1 MTAVFAHG
9 AEEAHVW
16 EWKAHPGVWLVIVL
30 LVGGYV
36 YALRRWG
43 PDKVG
48 PGEPA
53 ATRKQMG
60 FFFAGIA
67 FLWLG
72 ADWPMH
78 ELSEDYLFSAH
89 MVQHTLFSL
98 IAPPLLLMGTPK
110 WLLRMAVSGPRAM
123 KVARVVTRPL
133 IALLSFNIVI
143 AVTHWPLL
151 VDMSLTSEPA
161 HFFLHL
167 VLVVTATLMWWPVV
181 NPLPE
186 LSRLSP
192 PGKMLYL
199 FLQSIVPT
207 VPASFLTFADSPIYR
222 FYETVPRLW
231 GIDVITDQRVAGL
244 IMKIGG
250 GLLLWLVIAYLFFR
264 WNAAEER
271 QDVDEVSWEDFERE
285 LQVWELR
292 QG

>member
-16 EWKAHPGVWLVIVL
+16 EWKAHPDVWLMVVL

-43 PDKVG
+43 PEKVP
-48 PGEPA
+48 PGEPLV
-53 ATRKQMG
+53 TRKQLG
-60 FFFAGIA
+60 FYLAGVA
-67 FLWLG
+67 TLWLG
-72 ADWPMH
+72 SDWPMH
-78 ELSEDYLFSAH
+78 ELSEEYLFSAH

-98 IAPPLLLMGTPK
+98 VAPPLLLMGVPK
-110 WLLRMAVSGPRAM
+110 WLLRMTISSARAM
-123 KVARVVTRPL
+123 SVARVVTRPL

-143 AVTHWPLL
+143 AVTHWPVL
-151 VDMSLTSEPA
+151 VNLSLRSEPA
-161 HFFLHL
+161 HFGLHV
-167 VLVVTATLMWWPVV
+167 VLFTTATLMWWPVV
-181 NPLPE
+181 DRLPE

-192 PGKMLYL
+192 PGKMVYL

-207 VPASFLTFADSPIYR
+207 VPASFLTFADSPVYR

-231 GIDVITDQRVAGL
+231 GIGVITDQQVAGL

-250 GLLLWLVIAYLFFR
+250 GLLLWLVIAYVFFR
-264 WNAAEER
+264 WNADEER
-271 QDVDEVSWEDFERE
+271 GDAYETSWEDFERE
-285 LQVWELR
+285 LEAWELR